1 MELIAYGIFVC
12 QRIIFLGVTRVED
25 QDFITFIKKVKQ
37 YSAIDLSQYKEAQMK
52 RRLTTLYTKKG
63 FGSFSAFFDAMVR
76 DKELYYEF
84 LDRMT
89 INVSEFW
96 RNPNRWEVLESKF
109 IPEMARA
116 SRRLKCWSAAC
127 STGEEPYTLAMIMAE
142 LGVLE
147 SSQLLA
153 TDIDE
158 GALEKARRAIY
169 PDRSLRDVPAT
180 YIKKYFHQKDMT
192 FSIVDPLKKQIRFSK
207 QNLLHDP
214 FDTQFDLI
222 ICRNV
227 MIYFTEEA
235 KHLLYHKF
243 SRALKPGGLLFV
255 GSTEQI
261 FSPGQYEFETADT
274 FIYRKRSAHV

>member
-1 MELIAYGIFVC
+1 ME
-12 QRIIFLGVTRVED
+12 D
-25 QDFITFIKKVKQ
+25 KDFALFIKKVKD

-63 FGSFSAFFDAMVR
+63 YTSFTSFFDAMAK

-96 RNPNRWEVLESKF
+96 RNPNRWEILESRF
-109 IPEMARA
+109 LPELARG

-127 STGEEPYTLAMIMAE
+127 STGEEPYTLAMIMSD
-142 LGVLE
+142 LGLLE
-147 SSQLLA
+147 SSQLVA

-158 GALEKARRAIY
+158 GALEKAKRGVY
-169 PDRSLRDVPAT
+169 PDRSLRDVPPA
-180 YIKKYFHQKDMT
+180 YIKKYFTQKDMT
-192 FSIVDPLKKQIRFSK
+192 FSVSDTLKKHIRYSK
-207 QNLLHDP
+207 QNLLHDT

-222 ICRNV
+222 VCRNV

-235 KHLLYHKF
+235 KHMLYHKF

-261 FSPGQYEFETADT
+261 FSPGQYDFEPADT
-274 FIYRKRSAHV
+274 FIYRKRAAHV

>member
-1 MELIAYGIFVC
+1 MDDLDYES
-12 QRIIFLGVTRVED
+12 
-25 QDFITFIKKVKQ
+25 FISKVKR

-52 RRLTTLYTKKG
+52 RRLTTLYMKKG
-63 FGSFSAFFDAMVR
+63 FTSFASFFEAMTR

-109 IPEMARA
+109 IPEMIRA

-127 STGEEPYTLAMIMAE
+127 STGEEPYTLAMILAQ

-147 SSQLLA
+147 TSQLYA

-158 GALEKARRAIY
+158 GALEKARRAVY
-169 PDRSLRDVPAT
+169 PDRSLRDVPPA
-180 YIKKYFHQKDMT
+180 YVKSYFTQKDMT
-192 FSIVDPLKKQIRFSK
+192 FSVIDSLKKHVRFAK

-214 FDTQFDLI
+214 FDSQFDLI
-222 ICRNV
+222 VCRNV

-261 FSPGQYEFETADT
+261 FSPGQYELESADT
-274 FIYRKRSAHV
+274 FIYRKRTADV

>member
-1 MELIAYGIFVC
+1 M
-12 QRIIFLGVTRVED
+12 VED
-25 QDFITFIKKVKQ
+25 QDFAQFIKKVKL

-52 RRLTTLYTKKG
+52 RRLTTLYAKKG
-63 FGSFSAFFDAMVR
+63 FASFSAFFDAMVR
-76 DKELYYEF
+76 DKALYYEF

-96 RNPNRWEVLESKF
+96 RNPNRWDILEKKYL
-109 IPEMARA
+109 PEMARS

-142 LGVLE
+142 LGVLD
-147 SSQLLA
+147 SSQLHA

-158 GALEKARRAIY
+158 GALEKARRGVY
-169 PDRSLRDVPAT
+169 PDRSLRDVPPA
-180 YIKKYFHQKDMT
+180 YVKKYFQQKDMT
-192 FSIVDPLKKQIRFSK
+192 FTVVDSLKKHVRFAK

-214 FDTQFDLI
+214 FDSGFDLI
-222 ICRNV
+222 VCRNV

-235 KHLLYHKF
+235 KQALYHKF

-261 FSPGQYEFETADT
+261 FTPGQYEFETADT
-274 FIYRKRSAHV
+274 FIYRKQAAHV

>member
-1 MELIAYGIFVC
+1 L
-12 QRIIFLGVTRVED
+12 LED
-25 QDFITFIKKVKQ
+25 QDYALFVKKVKD

-52 RRLTTLYTKKG
+52 RRLTTLYIKKG
-63 FGSFSAFFDAMVR
+63 FSSFAAFFEAMKK
-76 DKELYYEF
+76 DNALYAEF

-96 RNPNRWEVLESKF
+96 RNANRWDILAGRF
-109 IPEMARA
+109 LPELIRS

-127 STGEEPYTLAMIMAE
+127 STGEEPYTLAMILAE

-147 SSQLLA
+147 SSLLLA

-169 PDRSLRDVPAT
+169 PDRSMREVPER
-180 YIKKYFHQKDMT
+180 YISKYFTRKDMT
-192 FSIVDPLKKQIRFSK
+192 YVLSDSLKRHVRFAK

-214 FDTQFDLI
+214 FDSGFDLI
-222 ICRNV
+222 VCRNV
-227 MIYFTEEA
+227 LIYFTEEA
-235 KHLLYHKF
+235 KHMLYHKF
-243 SRALKPGGLLFV
+243 SGALKPGGLLFV

-261 FSPGQYEFETADT
+261 FSPGQYGLEPADT
-274 FIYRKRSAHV
+274 FLYRKRAGDV